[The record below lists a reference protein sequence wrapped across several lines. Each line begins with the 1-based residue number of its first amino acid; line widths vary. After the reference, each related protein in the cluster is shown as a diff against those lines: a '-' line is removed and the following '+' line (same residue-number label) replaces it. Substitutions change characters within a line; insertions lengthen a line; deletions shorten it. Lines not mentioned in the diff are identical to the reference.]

1 MRIYTYTYR
10 HGQYIYICIR
20 IRYMDTY
27 RTETSELFHLVL
39 PPDTSR
45 THPRGQPELRTLV
58 PRDGGC
64 LRHCGWHPTGGRAR
78 APKMEKKHRT
88 TG

>member
-1 MRIYTYTYR
+1 MYIYIDMNYI
-10 HGQYIYICIR
+10 YIYICIR
-20 IRYMDTY
+20 IRYMHTY
-27 RTETSELFHLVL
+27 RTETSELFDLVL

-64 LRHCGWHPTGGRAR
+64 LRHCGSHPTGG
-78 APKMEKKHRT
+78 PGLQKWV
-88 TG
+88 